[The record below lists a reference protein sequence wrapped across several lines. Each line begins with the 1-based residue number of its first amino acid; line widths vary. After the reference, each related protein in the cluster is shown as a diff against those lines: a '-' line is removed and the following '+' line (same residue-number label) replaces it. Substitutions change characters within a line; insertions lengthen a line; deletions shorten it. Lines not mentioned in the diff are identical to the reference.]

1 MAGVVKVKA
10 PAPESR
16 PVLALAI
23 ALGIDMLL
31 LPVMFIIPPYG
42 VVVVLTIVP
51 YVGGRIGG
59 RRAFRRPAVR
69 ASAAAAAIEVTVL
82 ATIMLSLLGKIP
94 GADLELL
101 EPIGLTLLASAYL
114 LGIAFGALGGAHGAR
129 PMGKLA

>member
-16 PVLALAI
+16 PALALAI

-59 RRAFRRPAVR
+59 RRALRRPAVR
-69 ASAAAAAIEVTVL
+69 ASAVAAAIEVTVL
-82 ATIMLSLLGKIP
+82 ATIMLSLLGKVP

-101 EPIGLTLLASAYL
+101 EPIGLTLLVSAYL
-114 LGIAFGALGGAHGAR
+114 LGILFGALGGAHGAR
-129 PMGKLA
+129 PESKTR

>member
-1 MAGVVKVKA
+1 MAGVEKVRA

-16 PVLALAI
+16 PALALAI
-23 ALGIDMLL
+23 AIGIDLLL

-59 RRAFRRPAVR
+59 RRAFRRAAVR
-69 ASAAAAAIEVTVL
+69 ASAAAAAFEVTIL

-94 GADLELL
+94 GSNLELL

-114 LGIAFGALGGAHGAR
+114 LGVAFGALGGAHGAKPER
-129 PMGKLA
+129 KDG